1 MPLFRMRVL
10 PVCLSLVF
18 TGFAALTPAQN
29 LPATPHTPDLLGIY
43 PGMPAN
49 EARAMLQKHST
60 TVYVKTGSPP
70 ESGFGL
76 AITDPKNPDLINVD
90 LTREPNDPNVWL
102 ITRSWV
108 YYPGAGGPGLSQEA
122 LLTALHQKYGKE
134 TLTWDRGGGGLF
146 LYWIFDQSGKLQ
158 GAADPTLQ
166 GCDGNDFVTYIS
178 SGPPQ
183 APNDIQKACYRSFYA
198 VMAGLNR
205 GGQLLNS

>member
-1 MPLFRMRVL
+1 MSLFRMRVL
-10 PVCLSLVF
+10 PVCLALVF
-18 TGFAALTPAQN
+18 IGLAALTPAQN

-90 LTREPNDPNVWL
+90 LIREPNDPNVWL

-122 LLTALHQKYGKE
+122 LLTALRQKYGKE
-134 TLTWDRGGGGLF
+134 TLTWDREAVAYSCIGFSIRVASCRG
-146 LYWIFDQSGKLQ
+146 Q
-158 GAADPTLQ
+158 PTRR
-166 GCDGNDFVTYIS
+166 CKVVTATTSSLIS
-178 SGPPQ
+178 ARGR
-183 APNDIQKACYRSFYA
+183 RSLPMTSRKPATARFTRSWP
-198 VMAGLNR
+198 V
-205 GGQLLNS
+205 